1 MAGCTHCG
9 TDCTGCGD
17 CRNWG
22 NYSCGCSDDG
32 CSGCGGACSSSCSG
46 CSGTCNNTC
55 KGTCSNTCNNTCKD
69 TCTGTCNNTCTGGCK
84 DNCGR
89 GCNTGCT
96 SNEAVELYNT
106 LVAGL
111 NQTIYAADMA
121 NINRMI
127 EIEASSD
134 RKNVSITSVSF
145 VTGNKATSADIE
157 QMQSNLSEI
166 GQSATSSANVGN
178 NIALATGDELRLK
191 AIESA
196 EMKIA
201 N

>member
-1 MAGCTHCG
+1 MAEARCFCG
-9 TDCTGCGD
+9 SDCTGCGD
-17 CRNWG
+17 CRHWG
-22 NYSCGCSDDG
+22 NYSCGCGDDG

-55 KGTCSNTCNNTCKD
+55 TGSCTGS
-69 TCTGTCNNTCTGGCK
+69 CTGTCTGSCK

-96 SNEAVELYNT
+96 SNEAVDLYNT

-127 EIEASSD
+127 EIEANSN

-145 VTGNKATSADIE
+145 TAGNNATSADIK
-157 QMQSNLSEI
+157 QMQNNLSKI
-166 GQSATSSANVGN
+166 GQNTVSSANVGD
-178 NIALATGDELRLK
+178 NISLTTGDELRLK
-191 AIESA
+191 ALASA
-196 EMKIA
+196 DTKIT